1 MKSISLEKST
11 SSYCLGCSHYLRV
24 SRQMLLQGCL
34 SLLILFGITTSAV
47 AADRLYEVTV
57 YNLTH
62 GNQFEGEDCREGQ
75 ILGLF
80 VYATHNANVK
90 LFELG
95 ETVSPELALES
106 ESGFP
111 YALADSLDANP
122 NVGATVTIPDLENI
136 PEQLLDGVICAG
148 GKLTTT
154 ISAKRGHRF
163 LSLAGMI
170 APTNDGFVALNQV
183 RLPKGRRT
191 AVYFSPAYDSG
202 SELNDE
208 KCENIPGLPGIRGC
222 LPGDLNTDPN
232 FPFPDPNPE
241 GGPGAGEGYV
251 HLHSGIHGIG
261 DLEPS
266 VWDWNNPVAK
276 VTIRRVRSRY

>member
-1 MKSISLEKST
+1 MKKIFLENSPSSDCLDCSSHLSLSKK
-11 SSYCLGCSHYLRV
+11 
-24 SRQMLLQGCL
+24 MALQLCL
-34 SLLILFGITTSAV
+34 SLLILFAVINSAI
-47 AADRLYEVTV
+47 ASDRLYEVTI

-62 GNQFEGEDCREGQ
+62 GSQFEGEDCREGQ

-80 VYATHNANVK
+80 VYATHNSRVK

-111 YALADSLDANP
+111 YALADSLAANP
-122 NVGATVTIPDLENI
+122 NVGATVTVPNIENI

-154 ISAKRGHRF
+154 ISARRGHKF
-163 LSLAGMI
+163 ISLAGMI
-170 APTNDGFVALNQV
+170 APTNDGFVALNRV

-191 AVYFSPAYDSG
+191 SVYFSPAYDSG

-276 VTIRRVRSRY
+276 ITIRRIRR

>member
-1 MKSISLEKST
+1 MNNIFLAIT
-11 SSYCLGCSHYLRV
+11 NSSNLSRCSNYLSSSKWRT
-24 SRQMLLQGCL
+24 LQSCL
-34 SLLILFGITTSAV
+34 SLFILFSIATPV

-62 GNQFEGEDCREGQ
+62 GSQFEGEDCREGQ

-80 VYATHNANVK
+80 AFATHTRNVK

-95 ETVSPELALES
+95 ETVSPEPALVS

-111 YALADSLDANP
+111 YALAESLQANRQ
-122 NVGATVTIPDLENI
+122 VGATVVVPDLENI

-148 GKLTTT
+148 GKLTVT
-154 ISAKRGHRF
+154 INAKNRHNF

-170 APTNDGFVALNQV
+170 APTNDGFVALNGV
-183 RLPKGRRT
+183 KLPNNRGT
-191 AVYFSPAYDSG
+191 VEYFSPAYDSG

-222 LPGDLNTDPN
+222 LPGDLNTDFH

-261 DLEPS
+261 DLVPS
-266 VWDWNNPVAK
+266 IWDWNNPVAK
-276 VTIRRVRSRY
+276 VTIRRIRR